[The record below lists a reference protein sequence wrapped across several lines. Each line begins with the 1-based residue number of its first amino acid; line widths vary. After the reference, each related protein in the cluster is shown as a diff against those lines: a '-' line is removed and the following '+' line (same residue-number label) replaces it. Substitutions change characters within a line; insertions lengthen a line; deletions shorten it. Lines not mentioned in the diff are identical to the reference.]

1 MSGAD
6 LNKGQNSA
14 KRSVPRKIL
23 FVQTQAE
30 NAGAQEISRIIGEGL
45 KQRGHDVHHLF
56 FFRRTSGYDN
66 QPNTGFCALERPS
79 NPVAFI
85 KFLFNLY
92 REFRRIKPD
101 ATLPLQHYGN
111 VIGGAVARVAG
122 LKNII
127 VSTTS
132 APEMMNR
139 AVRAADLACGRLGIY
154 DKIIVNSKDTQ
165 KHYESWPESYKRRMF
180 RIDHGFEDKTVNV
193 SKTDA
198 RIHLNLPQNITL
210 LGCVARLHPAK
221 LISANVA
228 LLAENPGWHYAH
240 AGQGPE
246 YDALIAQAKQLGCAE
261 RLHFLGELDPK
272 TIGIFLAALDVFV
285 FPSLSETFG
294 LAPVEAAQAGVPVVA
309 NQLPVL
315 KEVLQS
321 ETGAC
326 AVFAYATDPQAFV
339 SAVKLVLDDAKLR
352 DDIIRSGRLLQKRY
366 SLDAMVD
373 AYENLIEQQ
382 IQGQS

>member
-1 MSGAD
+1 MTGTGLREGHQLA
-6 LNKGQNSA
+6 NVA
-14 KRSVPRKIL
+14 APRKIL

-30 NAGAQEISRIIGEGL
+30 NAGAQEISRIVGEGL

-56 FFRRTSGYDN
+56 FFRRTAGFDN
-66 QPNTGFCALERPS
+66 QPNTGFCALERPA

-92 REFRRIKPD
+92 REFRRIRPD

-122 LKNII
+122 LKNVI

-132 APEMMNR
+132 APEMMNG
-139 AVRAADLACGRLGIY
+139 AVRAADMACGYLGVY

-165 KHYESWPESYKRRMF
+165 QDYASWPERYKHRMF
-180 RIDHGFEDKTVNV
+180 RIDHGFEDKTTNI

-198 RIHLNLPQNITL
+198 RAQLNLPQGVTL

-228 LLAENPGWHYAH
+228 LLADNPGWHYAH

-246 YDALIAQAKQLGCAE
+246 HEGLMAQAKQLGCAE
-261 RLHFLGELDPK
+261 RLHFLGELNPK
-272 TIGIFLAALDVFV
+272 AVGIFLAALDVFV

-315 KEVLQS
+315 EEVLQS
-321 ETGAC
+321 EAGAC
-326 AVFAYATDPQAFV
+326 AVFVDATNPEAFV
-339 SAVKLVLDDAKLR
+339 AAVKQVLSDDTLR
-352 DDIIRSGRLLQKRY
+352 DGITGSGRLLQKRY

-373 AYENLIEQQ
+373 AYESLIERQ
-382 IQGQS
+382 IQGRS

>member
-1 MSGAD
+1 M
-6 LNKGQNSA
+6 KGHNLA
-14 KRSVPRKIL
+14 KGDVRRKIL

-30 NAGAQEISRIIGEGL
+30 NAGAQEISRIVGEGL
-45 KQRGHDVHHLF
+45 KQRGHEVHHLF

-66 QPNTGFCALERPS
+66 QPNTGFCALERPT
-79 NPVAFI
+79 NPIAFI
-85 KFLFNLY
+85 KFLFKLY
-92 REFRRIKPD
+92 REFRRIRPD

-111 VIGGAVARVAG
+111 VIGGTVARLAG

-139 AVRAADLACGRLGIY
+139 AVRAADKACGCLGMY

-165 KHYESWPESYKRRMF
+165 KEYDSWPASYKRRMF
-180 RIDHGFEDKTVNV
+180 RIDHGFEDKTANI
-193 SKTDA
+193 SKSDA
-198 RIHLNLPQNITL
+198 RAHLNLPSDVAL
-210 LGCVARLHPAK
+210 LGCVARLHPLK

-228 LLAENPGWHYAH
+228 LLADNPGWHYAH

-246 YDALIAQAKQLGCAE
+246 YDALIEQARQLGCAE

-315 KEVLQS
+315 KEVLES

-326 AVFAYATDPQAFV
+326 AVFVDATDPKAFV
-339 SAVKLVLDDAKLR
+339 TAVKLVLGDDKLR
-352 DDIIRSGRLLQKRY
+352 DHITRSGRLLQKRY
-366 SLDAMVD
+366 SLNAMVD
-373 AYENLIEQQ
+373 AYERLIEQQ
-382 IQGQS
+382 LQGH